1 MLISEELNEAFNGQ
15 IGNEFGASLQY
26 VEIASYFEND
36 DLPVLARHFFQQSNE
51 ERDHAMRLVRFVLDA
66 GGKVRIPSI
75 PAPRAEFASAEEAV
89 GLALEWENT
98 VTDQIDGL
106 MDLAIKENNHIAR
119 NILEWFVSEQLEEV
133 SSTETLLGMVRRAGE
148 SGLLL
153 VESHLARDSGSLTA
167 GSTESTE

>member
-1 MLISEELNEAFNGQ
+1 MARCV
-15 IGNEFGASLQY
+15 SLR
-26 VEIASYFEND
+26 FR
-36 DLPVLARHFFQQSNE
+36 P
-51 ERDHAMRLVRFVLDA
+51 HAPNSR
-66 GGKVRIPSI
+66 
-75 PAPRAEFASAEEAV
+75 SAEEAV

-133 SSTETLLGMVRRAGE
+133 SSTETLLGMVRRAGK

-153 VESHLARDSGSLTA
+153 VESHLARDAGSLTA
-167 GSTESTE
+167 GSTESTGSKSARTGYLR